1 MFSKMR
7 SLFLAALLGCTMGA
21 VAHAQPQPLA
31 PPVQVVKQLTDSVM
45 TAVHDDP
52 ALKSGDQSKVEQLVQ
67 TKVLPFL
74 DFQRMTASA
83 VGPAWRRATP
93 QQRQQLEQQFKQ
105 LLIHTYSGA
114 ISQIK
119 DQTVQ
124 YLPLRAAPGSTSVVV
139 RTRVLNNGELVQL
152 DYRLIRLGDDW
163 KISDVNVMG
172 IWLVDNYRGV
182 FAQEIN
188 SKGIDGLI
196 AVLAKRN
203 KELAQARPANP

>member
-1 MFSKMR
+1 MFNKIR
-7 SLFLAALLGCTMGA
+7 SLFLMTLLGCSVGV
-21 VAHAQPQPLA
+21 VAHAEAVA
-31 PPVQVVKQLTDSVM
+31 PPVQVVKNLTDSVM
-45 TAVHDDP
+45 DAVRNDP
-52 ALKSGDQSKVEQLVQ
+52 ALKAGNASKVEQLVE

-74 DFQRMTASA
+74 DFRRMTASA

-93 QQRQQLEQQFKQ
+93 QQRQHLEQQFKQ

-114 ISQIK
+114 IREIK

-124 YLPLRAAPGSTSVVV
+124 YLPLRAASDATSVVV

-152 DYRLIRLGDDW
+152 DYRLIKLGDDW

>member
-1 MFSKMR
+1 MFNKIR
-7 SLFLAALLGCTMGA
+7 SLFLMTLLGCSVGV
-21 VAHAQPQPLA
+21 VAHAEAVA
-31 PPVQVVKQLTDSVM
+31 PPVQVVKNLTDSVM
-45 TAVHDDP
+45 DAVRNDP
-52 ALKSGDQSKVEQLVQ
+52 ALKAGNASKVEQLVE

-74 DFQRMTASA
+74 DFRRMTASA

-93 QQRQQLEQQFKQ
+93 QQRQQLEQQLKQ

-114 ISQIK
+114 IREIK

-124 YLPLRAAPGSTSVVV
+124 YLPLRAASDATSVVV

-152 DYRLIRLGDDW
+152 DYRLIKLGDDW

>member
-1 MFSKMR
+1 MIAKIRF
-7 SLFLAALLGCTMGA
+7 LFLPLLLGCTLGV
-21 VAHAQPQPLA
+21 VAHADPLP
-31 PPVQVVKQLTDSVM
+31 PPVEVVKHLTDSVM
-45 TAVHDDP
+45 TAVRDDP
-52 ALKSGDQSKVEQLVQ
+52 ALKAGDQSKVEQLVE

-74 DFQRMTASA
+74 DFRRMTASA

-114 ISQIK
+114 IREIK

-124 YLPLRAAPGSTSVVV
+124 YLPLRAAPDSTSVVV
-139 RTRVLNNGELVQL
+139 RTRVLNNGEQVQL
-152 DYRLIRLGDDW
+152 DYRLVKLGSEW

-182 FAQEIN
+182 FAQEIS

-196 AVLAKRN
+196 EVLSKRN
-203 KELAQARPANP
+203 KELAQGRPASP